1 MSLGGRG
8 RSKGRAAGSGLDAGL
23 DAWIDAAPS
32 HAKPSTADFVI
43 GPRPVELGLLG
54 GRAHY
59 EVVIARLRA
68 ARCSVWIATAN
79 LKELLI
85 EGPRRSA
92 RSRDRFASV
101 LGLFD
106 ELAARG
112 VELRLLHAGMPSRAF
127 REQFDALPRL
137 VEGGLEL
144 RQCPRVHFKTVIVDG
159 RFCYVGSANWTGAG
173 LGAKGE
179 GRRNFELGLVSEDED
194 LIDRV
199 QELFESVWSGTQCSG
214 CKLRDDGCEA
224 PLDL

>member
-1 MSLGGRG
+1 VARASSSIARG
-8 RSKGRAAGSGLDAGL
+8 KRLPVVQHPPERNGV
-23 DAWIDAAPS
+23 
-32 HAKPSTADFVI
+32 ADFALA
-43 GPRPVELGLLG
+43 PRPVELALLG

-59 EVVIARLRA
+59 EVVIARLRSA
-68 ARCSVWIATAN
+68 NHSVWIATAN

-101 LGLFD
+101 LELFD

-127 REQFDALPRL
+127 RAKFDTLPRL
-137 VEGGLEL
+137 VQGGLEL
-144 RQCPRVHFKTVIVDG
+144 RQCPRVHFKTVVIDG
-159 RFCYVGSANWTGAG
+159 QFCYLGSANWTGAG

-179 GRRNFELGLVSEDED
+179 GRRNFELGFVSEDEGV
-194 LIDRV
+194 IDRV
-199 QELFESVWSGTQCSG
+199 QELFASVWAGGECAA
-214 CKLRDDGCEA
+214 CKLRDEGCEA

>member
-1 MSLGGRG
+1 VARASSSIARG
-8 RSKGRAAGSGLDAGL
+8 KRLPLVQHPPERNGV
-23 DAWIDAAPS
+23 
-32 HAKPSTADFVI
+32 ADFALA
-43 GPRPVELGLLG
+43 PRPVELALLG

-59 EVVIARLRA
+59 EVVIARLRSA
-68 ARCSVWIATAN
+68 KHSVWIATAN

-101 LGLFD
+101 LELFD

-127 REQFDALPRL
+127 RAKFDTLPRL
-137 VEGGLEL
+137 VQGGLEL
-144 RQCPRVHFKTVIVDG
+144 RQCPRVHFKTVVIDG
-159 RFCYVGSANWTGAG
+159 QFCYLGSANWTGAG

-179 GRRNFELGLVSEDED
+179 GRRNFELGFVSEDEGV
-194 LIDRV
+194 IDRV
-199 QELFESVWSGTQCSG
+199 QELFASVWAGGECAA
-214 CKLRDDGCEA
+214 CKLRDEGCEA

>member
-1 MSLGGRG
+1 MP
-8 RSKGRAAGSGLDAGL
+8 RAPARRPPALQTPSADAAL
-23 DAWIDAAPS
+23 ATWIAAAPS
-32 HAKPSTADFVI
+32 AAQPSTTDFALA
-43 GPRPVELGLLG
+43 PEPVELALLG

-59 EVVIARLRA
+59 EVVLARLRA
-68 ARCSVWIATAN
+68 ASCSVWIATAN

-101 LGLFD
+101 LELFD
-106 ELAARG
+106 ELAGRG
-112 VELRLLHAGMPSRAF
+112 VELRLLHAGPPSRAF
-127 REQFDALPRL
+127 RAKFDALPRL
-137 VEGGLEL
+137 VAGGLEL

-179 GRRNFELGLVSEDED
+179 GRRNFELGLVSESED

-199 QELFESVWSGTQCSG
+199 QELFASVWTGAQCKH
-214 CKLRDDGCEA
+214 CKLRKDGCEA